1 MYECMY
7 VVCMNVYMYVMCAI
21 SIQLYMCI
29 ECVDGRERGEGLNT
43 FACMHT
49 RKLTSDVNVSS
60 INIKFI
66 SLFMLTRDKHH
77 TCVSQNSFDFHHSE
91 TL

>member
-1 MYECMY
+1 MYMYEY
-7 VVCMNVYMYVMCAI
+7 
-21 SIQLYMCI
+21 S
-29 ECVDGRERGEGLNT
+29 VDGRERGEGLNT
-43 FACMHT
+43 FTCT
-49 RKLTSDVNVSS
+49 RKMTSDVNVSS

>member
-7 VVCMNVYMYVMCAI
+7 VVCMNVYVMCAI

-43 FACMHT
+43 FTCT
-49 RKLTSDVNVSS
+49 RKMTSDVNVSS

-77 TCVSQNSFDFHHSE
+77 TCISKFI
-91 TL
+91 